1 MKDNVRPPLSCALS
15 IEDYS
20 VLFVFLCQIQVY
32 DLLSCTHP
40 DNLYLYTLGSRAK
53 AQGREGDGSSVQ
65 RVISVY
71 CHTMSRQTDEEQV
84 VLEYEDDHLYTM

>member
-20 VLFVFLCQIQVY
+20 VLFVFQCQIQVY

-40 DNLYLYTLGSRAK
+40 FRVNPLVGQTTTYTCIHLDLVRKRKAAK
-53 AQGREGDGSSVQ
+53 VMVHRFSV
-65 RVISVY
+65 
-71 CHTMSRQTDEEQV
+71 
-84 VLEYEDDHLYTM
+84 